1 MTFGGVPVGAAL
13 LIEAIAQDGA
23 GGGVRNDL
31 LSERPLVPQLV
42 DKSTCTSRRSQTMR
56 PMKHATASK
65 HSIRRFRRPFHYGA
79 RIWQHDNAREPGARR
94 ELAMYPTQGV
104 KQACG
109 YHRHS
114 VAETAISR
122 VKTIFSDRMCLR
134 SIAGQG
140 AQMLIR
146 CAALNRMTHS
156 GEPDSYT
163 ASSTH
168 PLQRSRFKKIYTTRP
183 TKR

>member
-1 MTFGGVPVGAAL
+1 MGPMT
-13 LIEAIAQDGA
+13 
-23 GGGVRNDL
+23 
-31 LSERPLVPQLV
+31 
-42 DKSTCTSRRSQTMR
+42 
-56 PMKHATASK
+56 HATASK
-65 HSIRRFRRPFHYGA
+65 QSMRRSRRPFHRGA

-94 ELAMYPTQGV
+94 ELAMYPAQGV

-109 YHRHS
+109 YHHRS

-122 VKTIFSDRMCLR
+122 VNTIFSDRMCLR
-134 SIAGQG
+134 SIAGQS
-140 AQMLIR
+140 AQILIR

-168 PLQRSRFKKIYTTRP
+168 PLRRSPFKKICATRP
-183 TKR
+183 TKQIKYHKFHFRIIGSSVQYHARRP